1 MPHRSKCHRQGAL
14 VPRLA
19 DGLIVVIVDYRW
31 VSLMT
36 GATLDAK
43 SAENRLVADS
53 AECVFRPR
61 VEFFWEG
68 GRFRLEL
75 WHASTVGQFWWKPLI
90 SSSAA
95 LKNVTNVVAVFVVFV
110 VCLLFVVAV
119 FCGVFF
125 FNFYLTAFCLFV
137 SFL

>member
-53 AECVFRPR
+53 ASAFSGR
-61 VEFFWEG
+61 VWN
-68 GRFRLEL
+68 
-75 WHASTVGQFWWKPLI
+75 
-90 SSSAA
+90 SSG
-95 LKNVTNVVAVFVVFV
+95 KEAVFV
-110 VCLLFVVAV
+110 LSYGTQAQW
-119 FCGVFF
+119 
-125 FNFYLTAFCLFV
+125 V
-137 SFL
+137 SFGGNP